1 MSSVRRLDPEKLRTR
16 RIIATASLTV
26 VAIAFL
32 LLSDAS
38 APVSAAPAAEARQT
52 SAGQARGGPTA
63 QYQNP
68 DDPRAQQMSVSEMP
82 RPVRPQEE

>member
-1 MSSVRRLDPEKLRTR
+1 MSSVRRLDDEKLRTR
-16 RIIATASLTV
+16 RVIATAALTI

-38 APVSAAPAAEARQT
+38 ADAFDPGSATPPVAGSSYQAADEQVPPAPVQT
-52 SAGQARGGPTA
+52 ASTA
-63 QYQNP
+63 
-68 DDPRAQQMSVSEMP
+68 